1 MSKFNQQYWADRE
14 LEAIKNR
21 ITDDERMK
29 HELSAIYKRASRD
42 IEREIYNFYARYAS
56 REGITIQEAQKRA
69 SKMDVE
75 AFAERAKQYVKE
87 KDFSDKAN
95 EELALYNLKMKV
107 SRLEL
112 LSEQLNLVLTGLYDE
127 QTGYLYDKFNEV
139 ARIEAKRQAG
149 ILGEGTQLSQKD
161 LEAVV
166 NGSFKV
172 GDFSDNIWADKDA
185 LRVKLMQQVTRSIVM
200 GEHPTKLAR
209 KLVDELGVSQRNAV
223 RILRTEVGQ
232 IQIAQQEA
240 NYKENGIE
248 YYQIIREP
256 GACKYCRQMGED
268 SESINGAPKYK
279 VSEMVPGVNAPL
291 FHPNCR
297 CSTIPVVK
305 YPYK

>member
-1 MSKFNQQYWADRE
+1 MAKTNKQYWADRE

-21 ITDDERMK
+21 ITDDEKMK
-29 HELSAIYKRASRD
+29 RELEAIYKTASRD
-42 IEREIYNFYARYAS
+42 IDREIYNFYARYAT

-69 SKMDVE
+69 SRMDVE

-112 LSEQLNLVLTGLYDE
+112 LSEQLNLILTGLYDE
-127 QTGYLYDKFNEV
+127 QTSYLYGQFNEA
-139 ARIEAKRQAG
+139 ARKEAERQAG
-149 ILGEGTQLSQKD
+149 ILGKGTQLSRKD

-185 LRVKLMQQVTRSIVM
+185 LRTKLMQQVTQSIIM
-200 GEHPTKLAR
+200 GEHPTKLAG
-209 KLVDELGVSQRNAV
+209 KLADELGVSRRNAV

-232 IQIAQQEA
+232 VLIAQQAE
-240 NYKENGIE
+240 NYRENGIE

-256 GACKYCRQMGED
+256 SACKYCKQMGED
-268 SESINGAPKYK
+268 SESIDGAPKYK
-279 VSEMVPGVNAPL
+279 VSEMVQGVNAPL

-297 CSTIPVVK
+297 CSTVPVVK